1 MKLYVVILMA
11 LLTLSCQKESLV
23 QDESSPENDLVQN
36 EVLNKAMLS
45 VSAHD
50 GSFDDI
56 IDNSGCFSVKFPYKI
71 ELKDE
76 VIEILSINDLLVINP
91 DDDFTYQFP
100 ISITFSNYSELQVN
114 SEEELVVAQD
124 SCASNQIFMDSI
136 RCVDFVYPIKIAVY
150 DIETSTFET
159 ITIDHD
165 RQNFQSVSA
174 FILEQKASLNFPLS
188 IQTQDGTLSQVTSV
202 NELIDVVYVNEDNC
216 GL

>member
-1 MKLYVVILMA
+1 MRLYIAILLA

-23 QDESSPENDLVQN
+23 QDESSSENDLVQN
-36 EVLNKAMLS
+36 EILNKAVLS

-56 IDNSGCFSVKFPYKI
+56 IDNSGCFSVKFPYTI
-71 ELKDE
+71 VVNNEE
-76 VIEILSINDLLVINP
+76 IEILSVNDLLVLDLDEN
-91 DDDFTYQFP
+91 FMYQFP
-100 ISITFSNYSELQVN
+100 ISITFSNYVELQIN
-114 SEEELVVAQD
+114 SEMELAEAQG
-124 SCASNQIFMDSI
+124 SCATNQIFIDSI

-150 DIETSTFET
+150 NIDTSTFET

-188 IQTQDGTLSQVTSV
+188 IQIQDGTISQVTSV
-202 NELIDVVYVNEDNC
+202 NELISLVYSNEDNC
-216 GL
+216 N